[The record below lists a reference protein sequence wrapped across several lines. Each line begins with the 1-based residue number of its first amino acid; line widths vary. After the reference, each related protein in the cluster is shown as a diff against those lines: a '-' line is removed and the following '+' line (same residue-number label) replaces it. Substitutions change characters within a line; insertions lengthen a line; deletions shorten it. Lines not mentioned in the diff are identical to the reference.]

1 MNLFLTMKL
10 FLLFYLFH
18 LSKLVNDLKP
28 ISNLYIYDL
37 RITINLAEPF
47 KSSVLAQQTL
57 GRCRA
62 DNTLYIDVVDQ
73 GFYFT
78 KKYYQAKKPVFG
90 RYAKSCKSIM
100 MSDQELDS
108 RCDEIHN
115 RNGTNKIMCMKIY
128 KE

>member
-1 MNLFLTMKL
+1 M
-10 FLLFYLFH
+10 
-18 LSKLVNDLKP
+18 
-28 ISNLYIYDL
+28 
-37 RITINLAEPF
+37 
-47 KSSVLAQQTL
+47 AQQTL

-62 DNTLYIDVVDQ
+62 DNTLYIDVIDQ

-78 KKYYQAKKPVFG
+78 KKYYAAKKPIFG

-100 MSDQELDS
+100 MNDTELDS
-108 RCDEIHN
+108 RFDEIHN